1 MAVRVEVSPVLL
13 AWAIER
19 SGRERAYFE
28 DRFPRLAAWES
39 GELLPTVKQL
49 EALARASHAPIGA
62 FFLAEPPVEQL
73 PVPDFRTIRD
83 EGVTRPTADLLDTI
97 FLCEQRQEW
106 YRDFA
111 RVTGEPAPELVGSLE
126 LGMDILDAAED
137 LRGSLD
143 FDLAARRAFTTW
155 ADALRGLTERA
166 EAAGVLVMVSGVV
179 GSNTH
184 RRLDPNE
191 FRGFAL
197 ADPLAPLV
205 FVNGADTRA
214 AQIFTLTHELVHVAV
229 NESALSNP
237 DLGGVAVAASNDI
250 ERWCNEVAAELLVP
264 LSSLQENLA
273 ADEPIGAVLQRLA
286 RLYKVSS
293 LVILRRVHDAGK
305 LPWEEYRS
313 AFSAELERAQGAR
326 AGATGG
332 NFYNTQPV
340 RVSRRFARAVVTDTL
355 EGRTLYTE
363 AFRLLGFR
371 KHSTFEALGEKLG
384 VT

>member
-1 MAVRVEVSPVLL
+1 MAVRVDVSPALL

-19 SGRERAYFE
+19 SGRDRAYFG
-28 DRFPRLAAWES
+28 DRFPRLAVWES
-39 GELLPTVKQL
+39 GESLPTVKQL
-49 EALARASHAPIGA
+49 EAFARASHAPIGA
-62 FFLAEPPVEQL
+62 FFLAEPPVEHL

-83 EGVTRPTADLLDTI
+83 EGVARPSADLLETV

-111 RVTGEPAPELVGSLE
+111 RATNEPAPGLVGSLE
-126 LGMDILDAAED
+126 LGTDIVDAAQD
-137 LRGSLD
+137 LRGLLD

-155 ADALRGLTERA
+155 ADAMRALTERA

-184 RRLDPNE
+184 RRLDPTE

-214 AQIFTLTHELVHVAV
+214 AQIFTLTHELVHVAL

-237 DLGGVAVAASNDI
+237 DLGNVAGAAPNDI
-250 ERWCNEVAAELLVP
+250 EQWCNEVAAELLVP

-273 ADEPIGAVLQRLA
+273 ADEPIDALLQRLA

-293 LVILRRVHDAGK
+293 LVILRRVHDAGR
-305 LPWEEYRS
+305 LSWEAYRS
-313 AFSAELERAQGAR
+313 AFSAELERAQNAR
-326 AGATGG
+326 TGATGG

-355 EGRTLYTE
+355 EGRTLYTD
-363 AFRLLGFR
+363 AFRLLGLR
-371 KHSTFEALGEKLG
+371 KQSTFDALGEKLG